1 VSNYKLR
8 YWQPGD
14 LGSNEDDLEGAVT
27 EYTKYVLF
35 MLEGMIGKMKQR
47 PVPQKFIVLFD
58 LRGFSVSLIFRK
70 DVRLMIRKLIYIAQ
84 AQYPERLHKAL
95 LVNAPMGF
103 ESAWTLI
110 RALLDEKT
118 ASKVSFLN
126 LKSLQKEIDADVL
139 SVEYGGNHDEY
150 PLPGGTI

>member
-1 VSNYKLR
+1 MSNYKLR
-8 YWQPGD
+8 HWQPED
-14 LGSNEDDLEGAVT
+14 LGSNENDLEGAVT

-35 MLEGMIGKMKQR
+35 MLEDMIGKMKQA

-118 ASKVSFLN
+118 ACKVSFLN
-126 LKSLQKEIDADVL
+126 QKSLQKEIDADVL

-150 PLPGGTI
+150 PLPGRTD

>member
-1 VSNYKLR
+1 VKSHAYH
-8 YWQPGD
+8 

-27 EYTKYVLF
+27 EYTKDVLF
-35 MLEGMIGKMKQR
+35 MLEDMIGKMKQT

-70 DVRLMIRKLIYIAQ
+70 DVRLMIRKLIYIAH
-84 AQYPERLHKAL
+84 AQCPERLLHKAL
-95 LVNAPMGF
+95 LVSARMGF

-118 ASKVSFLN
+118 ASKVSFVN
-126 LKSLQKEIDADVL
+126 QKSLQKEIDADVL
-139 SVEYGGNHDEY
+139 SVEYG
-150 PLPGGTI
+150 

>member
-1 VSNYKLR
+1 M
-8 YWQPGD
+8 
-14 LGSNEDDLEGAVT
+14 T

-35 MLEGMIGKMKQR
+35 MLEAMIAKMKDR
-47 PVPQKFIVLFD
+47 PIPQKFIVLFD
-58 LRGFSVSLIFRK
+58 LRGFTVSLIFRK

-84 AQYPERLHKAL
+84 AQYPERLYKAF

-103 ESAWTLI
+103 ESAWRLI

-126 LKSLQKEIDADVL
+126 QTSLQDEIDPEVL
-139 SVEYGGNHDEY
+139 STEYGGLHEEY
-150 PLPGGTI
+150 PVHG